1 MHTTI
6 NSTSRSGI
14 LASLTLALAAA
25 SGATAGVYTTTYTL
39 TTPYTLTKP
48 FATQVVVD
56 WSTDSTSGVI
66 NETNLTNWTIR
77 LVDGATDI
85 YTDTVIT
92 GGSVQSIG
100 GVSRTISGV
109 MFNFNLDTLTVGEF
123 DNMLTGSALSGAT
136 GTAFN
141 IYSYFNGNPPP
152 YSPLGM
158 WFNGIEGTR
167 QLPGFSSV
175 VTTPAPG
182 VLAIAGLA
190 GLAAARRRR
199 G

>member
-1 MHTTI
+1 MHTTLH
-6 NSTSRSGI
+6 STSRFGI

-56 WSTDSTSGVI
+56 WSTNATSGVI
-66 NETNLTNWTIR
+66 NETNL
-77 LVDGATDI
+77 
-85 YTDTVIT
+85 YTDNVIT

-100 GVSRTISGV
+100 GVSRTISSV

-123 DNMLTGSALSGAT
+123 DNMLTGSALSAAT

-158 WFNGIEGTR
+158 WSNGNEATR

-190 GLAAARRRR
+190 GLAGRRRR

>member
-1 MHTTI
+1 M
-6 NSTSRSGI
+6 R
-14 LASLTLALAAA
+14 ASLLALLLAAA
-25 SGATAGVYTTTYTL
+25 
-39 TTPYTLTKP
+39 PMP
-48 FATQVVVD
+48 VV
-56 WSTDSTSGVI
+56 
-66 NETNLTNWTIR
+66 
-77 LVDGATDI
+77 AQA
-85 YTDTVIT
+85 YDTVIT

-100 GVSRTISGV
+100 GVSRTISSV

-190 GLAAARRRR
+190 GLAARRRR

>member
-1 MHTTI
+1 MRWI
-6 NSTSRSGI
+6 ALIAACSLL
-14 LASLTLALAAA
+14 LAGCLA
-25 SGATAGVYTTTYTL
+25 T
-39 TTPYTLTKP
+39 
-48 FATQVVVD
+48 
-56 WSTDSTSGVI
+56 
-66 NETNLTNWTIR
+66 NETPEDARDISVQAFAKGHTPEDVRPSI
-77 LVDGATDI
+77 VEVPASEFQAPVATDI

-92 GGSVQSIG
+92 DGSVQSIG

-123 DNMLTGSALSGAT
+123 DNMLTGSALSAAT

-158 WFNGIEGTR
+158 WSNGNEATR